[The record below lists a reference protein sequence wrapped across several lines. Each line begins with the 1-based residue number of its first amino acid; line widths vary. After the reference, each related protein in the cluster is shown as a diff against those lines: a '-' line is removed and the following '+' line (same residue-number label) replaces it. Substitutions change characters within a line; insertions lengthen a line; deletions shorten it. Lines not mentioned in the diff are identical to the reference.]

1 MVSQLYDTDVNKAYV
16 IRGNAA
22 VLKCEIPSF
31 VADFVSVV
39 SWHTDQDETFYP
51 VTDYG
56 LWATHNQLFVYFNYA
71 KKMPG
76 FGFLFFCPTQLIPH
90 FNLLHFHLILNFE

>member
-1 MVSQLYDTDVNKAYV
+1 MLCGFTLVVAQYYDTDVNKAYV

-39 SWHTDQDETFYP
+39 SWHTDQNEDFMPGTE
-51 VTDYG
+51 YG
-56 LWATHNQLFVYFNYA
+56 LWPLSAVTLVTIECRYDMYS
-71 KKMPG
+71 
-76 FGFLFFCPTQLIPH
+76 
-90 FNLLHFHLILNFE
+90 

>member
-1 MVSQLYDTDVNKAYV
+1 MSQLYDTDVNKAYI

-39 SWHTDQDETFYP
+39 SWHTDQEEHFYP
-51 VTDYG
+51 GTNYG
-56 LWATHNQLFVYFNYA
+56 ASSLV
-71 KKMPG
+71 G
-76 FGFLFFCPTQLIPH
+76 FYVCFML
-90 FNLLHFHLILNFE
+90 

>member
-1 MVSQLYDTDVNKAYV
+1 MAQYYDTDVNKAYV

-39 SWHTDQDETFYP
+39 SWHTDQNEDF
-51 VTDYG
+51 
-56 LWATHNQLFVYFNYA
+56 
-71 KKMPG
+71 MPG
-76 FGFLFFCPTQLIPH
+76 TEYGWCFRYLERIFFLYKLNLFF
-90 FNLLHFHLILNFE
+90 FFKVVEMKEF

>member
-1 MVSQLYDTDVNKAYV
+1 MLLISNIYGILVLFFDKLTFCLLCGFTLVVAQYYDTDVNKAYV

-39 SWHTDQDETFYP
+39 SWHTDQNEDFMPGTE
-51 VTDYG
+51 YG
-56 LWATHNQLFVYFNYA
+56 LW
-71 KKMPG
+71 
-76 FGFLFFCPTQLIPH
+76 
-90 FNLLHFHLILNFE
+90 ILSV

>member
-1 MVSQLYDTDVNKAYV
+1 MVSQFYDTDVNKAYV

-39 SWHTDQDETFYP
+39 SWHTDQEETFYP
-51 VTDYG
+51 ATDYG
-56 LWATHNQLFVYFNYA
+56 LCGQ
-71 KKMPG
+71 
-76 FGFLFFCPTQLIPH
+76 II
-90 FNLLHFHLILNFE
+90 ILNQIKMFFVAIVDDFFLPPEFKQY